1 MAEVNDNGS
10 IQLFEDQKIRTAWDA
25 EKEEWYFSII
35 DVISVLTGTANPRRY
50 WSDLKRKLKA
60 EGANEL
66 YEKIVQLKMLS
77 SDGKRYKTD
86 VANTEQLLRI
96 IQSIPSPKAEPF
108 KAWLAM
114 VGKERIEETIDP
126 EQAIDRALD
135 TYLKKGYSEE
145 WIHQRL
151 LAIRI
156 RNELT
161 DEWKKR
167 GVQKGKE
174 YAILTDEISRAWS
187 GMTTGQ
193 YKRLKGLTKENLRD
207 NMTDLELVLTM
218 LAEAST
224 TDISK
229 TAKPQTYEENK
240 QVAKRG
246 GKVAGIARQA
256 LEAETGKPVITEKNA
271 VNFQQLVTDVV
282 EDAAELPENPTE
294 KKDKD

>member
-35 DVISVLTGTANPRRY
+35 DVISGLTGTANPRRY

-229 TAKPQTYEENK
+229 TAKPQTFEENK

-271 VNFQQLVTDVV
+271 FDFQQLVTDIV

>member
-1 MAEVNDNGS
+1 MAEVKDNSS

-35 DVISVLTGTANPRRY
+35 DVISVLTDTANPRRY
-50 WSDLKRKLKA
+50 WSDLKRKLKI
-60 EGANEL
+60 EGAVEV
-66 YEKIVQLKMLS
+66 YEKIVQLKLLS
-77 SDGKRYKTD
+77 PDGKKRLTD
-86 VANTEQLLRI
+86 VASTEQLLRI

-229 TAKPQTYEENK
+229 TAKPQTFEENK

-271 VNFQQLVTDVV
+271 FDFQQLVTDIV
-282 EDAAELPENPTE
+282 EDAAEISDNQN
-294 KKDKD
+294 KKK

>member
-229 TAKPQTYEENK
+229 TAKPQTLEENK

-271 VNFQQLVTDVV
+271 FDFQQLVTDIV

>member
-1 MAEVNDNGS
+1 MSNENK
-10 IQLFEDQKIRTAWDA
+10 IQIFDDRKIRTAWN
-25 EKEEWYFSII
+25 ESEEDWYFSIV
-35 DVISVLTGTANPRRY
+35 DVIAVLTDSNGPRRY
-50 WSDLKRKLKA
+50 WSDLKRKLKD
-60 EGANEL
+60 EGANQL
-66 YEKIVQLKMLS
+66 YDNIVQLKMKS
-77 SDGKRYKTD
+77 SDGKNYKTD
-86 VANTEQLLRI
+86 AATTEQLLRI

-229 TAKPQTYEENK
+229 TAKPQTFEENK

-271 VNFQQLVTDVV
+271 FDFQQLVTDIV

>member
-229 TAKPQTYEENK
+229 TAKPQTFEENK

-271 VNFQQLVTDVV
+271 LDFQQLVTDIV

>member
-1 MAEVNDNGS
+1 MAEVNDNSS

-35 DVISVLTGTANPRRY
+35 DVISVLTDTANPRRY
-50 WSDLKRKLKA
+50 WSDLKRKLKI
-60 EGANEL
+60 EGAVEV
-66 YEKIVQLKMLS
+66 YEKIVQLKLLS
-77 SDGKRYKTD
+77 PDGKKRLTD
-86 VANTEQLLRI
+86 VASTEQLLRI

-229 TAKPQTYEENK
+229 TAKPQTFEENK

-256 LEAETGKPVITEKNA
+256 LEAETGKPIITEKNA
-271 VNFQQLVTDVV
+271 FDFQQLVTDIV

>member
-50 WSDLKRKLKA
+50 WSDLKRKLKTG
-60 EGANEL
+60 GANEL

-229 TAKPQTYEENK
+229 TAKPQTFEENK

-271 VNFQQLVTDVV
+271 VDFQQLVMDIV
-282 EDAAELPENPTE
+282 EDAAELPEQSNDNLKE
-294 KKDKD
+294 K

>member
-66 YEKIVQLKMLS
+66 YERIVQLKMLS

-229 TAKPQTYEENK
+229 TAKPQTFEENK

-271 VNFQQLVTDVV
+271 FDFQQLVIDIV

>member
-167 GVQKGKE
+167 GVQKGRE

-229 TAKPQTYEENK
+229 TAKPQTFEENK

-256 LEAETGKPVITEKNA
+256 LEAETGKPIITEKNA
-271 VNFQQLVTDVV
+271 FDFQQLVTDIV

>member
-229 TAKPQTYEENK
+229 TAKPQTFEENK

-271 VNFQQLVTDVV
+271 FDFQQLVTDIV

-294 KKDKD
+294 KKDKA

>member
-187 GMTTGQ
+187 SMTTGQ

-229 TAKPQTYEENK
+229 TAKPQTFEENK

-271 VNFQQLVTDVV
+271 FDFQQLVTDIV
-282 EDAAELPENPTE
+282 EDAAEISDNQN
-294 KKDKD
+294 KKK

>member
-1 MAEVNDNGS
+1 MAEVKDNSS

-25 EKEEWYFSII
+25 EKEEWYFAIV
-35 DVISVLTGTANPRRY
+35 DVIAVLTDSTDPQNY
-50 WSDLKRKLKA
+50 WRVLKKRLKD
-60 EGANEL
+60 EGNET
-66 YEKIVQLKMLS
+66 ITNCNGLKMTAP
-77 SDGKRYKTD
+77 DGKKRKTD
-86 VANTEQLLRI
+86 VASTEQLLRI

-229 TAKPQTYEENK
+229 TAKPQTFEENK

-271 VNFQQLVTDVV
+271 LDFQQLVTDIV
-282 EDAAELPENPTE
+282 EDASEISDNQN
-294 KKDKD
+294 KKK

>member
-1 MAEVNDNGS
+1 MAEVKDNSS

-35 DVISVLTGTANPRRY
+35 DVISGLTDTANPRRY
-50 WSDLKRKLKA
+50 WSDLKRKLKI
-60 EGANEL
+60 EGAVEV
-66 YEKIVQLKMLS
+66 YEKIVQLKLLS
-77 SDGKRYKTD
+77 PDGKKRLTD
-86 VANTEQLLRI
+86 VASTEQLLRI

-229 TAKPQTYEENK
+229 TAKPQTFEENK

-271 VNFQQLVTDVV
+271 VNFQQLVTDIV
-282 EDAAELPENPTE
+282 EDAAELPEE
-294 KKDKD
+294 KDSKK

>member
-1 MAEVNDNGS
+1 MAEVKDNSS

-50 WSDLKRKLKA
+50 WSDLKRKLKT

-96 IQSIPSPKAEPF
+96 IQSIPSKKAEPF

-174 YAILTDEISRAWS
+174 YAILTDEIYRPWS

-229 TAKPQTYEENK
+229 TAKPQTFEENK

-271 VNFQQLVTDVV
+271 FDFQQLVTDIV
-282 EDAAELPENPTE
+282 EDAAEQETAPTE

>member
-229 TAKPQTYEENK
+229 TAKPQTFEENK

-271 VNFQQLVTDVV
+271 FDFQQLVTDVV
-282 EDAAELPENPTE
+282 EDAAELPEE
-294 KKDKD
+294 KDSKK

>member
-1 MAEVNDNGS
+1 MAEVKDNSS

-35 DVISVLTGTANPRRY
+35 DVISVLTDTANPRRY
-50 WSDLKRKLKA
+50 WSDLKRKLKI
-60 EGANEL
+60 EGAVEV
-66 YEKIVQLKMLS
+66 YEKIVQLKLLS
-77 SDGKRYKTD
+77 PDGKKRLTD
-86 VANTEQLLRI
+86 VASTEQLLRI

-229 TAKPQTYEENK
+229 TAKPQTFEENK

-256 LEAETGKPVITEKNA
+256 LEAETGKPIITEKNA
-271 VNFQQLVTDVV
+271 FDFQQLVTDIV